1 MREGQPLAQDSVQKV
16 EPIDFPL
23 YGNSLIEASAGTGKT
38 YTIAALY
45 LRLVLGSGGEGAA
58 RPEPAR
64 KALLP
69 PEILVVTFT
78 EAATLELRDRI
89 RARLSEAAAFF
100 RAGVEDQAGEAAG
113 AEVKADDFLRTLR
126 DGFDP
131 ARWADCAIRLQL
143 AAEWMD
149 EAAIFTIHGW
159 CNRMLSEHAFDS
171 GGLFTQTLSTDTS
184 ELLAEACRDYW
195 RIFCYPLGPED
206 AAQWQGW
213 WSDPARLQ
221 EDIRQIL
228 DSLEAFGTDERHPPA
243 VSIGRAREQARAE
256 LAALKAPWREGW
268 IDEVAKLLDE
278 AVTKKRVD
286 GRKLQRRYYEPWL
299 EALRAWVEDDARR
312 LPIEDSKNKLYTR
325 LTPEGMK
332 EVWKDGEPPDHPAFG
347 AMQAL
352 PSQIDALPDGRDEA
366 LLHAATWVDRRYR
379 LARQQQ
385 GVLNFDD
392 LLVQLRDALSGP
404 GGESLAARIRQQFPI
419 ALIDEFQDTDPVQYD
434 IFDAVYR
441 LSATGHGALPEAR
454 ETQPTALILIG
465 DPKQAIYAFRG
476 ADIFTYLRAR
486 RATEGRHFTL
496 DRNYRSSTAMV
507 EAANQLFGQAE
518 SRPGGRGAF
527 RFAGEAG
534 NPVPFSRVEAE
545 GRSEHWRDEGH
556 PAAALTI
563 WYPDGDDPVHGS
575 KSAYLDRYARAT
587 ADEIGR
593 LLLAGQQGKA
603 GFGDGHAV
611 KPADIAVIV
620 HTGRQADAVR
630 QALARN
636 GIRSVYLSDDE
647 SVFNSPVVDDLLRW
661 LRACASPG
669 EGRLLRAALGTRL
682 SFQSADALAQVVQ
695 DEQRWEERVRAF
707 QGYREVWRRQ
717 GVLPMIRQ
725 LMQAFRVTERLLAE
739 GRERE
744 LTDLLHLSEL
754 LQQASVLLQGEQALI
769 RYLSEQRQQSDV
781 SPDAR
786 RQRLESDDERVR
798 LVTVHKS
805 KGLEYPLVFFPFA
818 CHVRPVKADD
828 QVLGWHDQDGRL
840 QRRLGG
846 EAGSEEAVA
855 KADEE
860 RLGEDL
866 RKLYVALTRARH
878 ATWIGMAALKELP
891 QSAIGHLLDI
901 RELPAGPAART
912 VLRQRLQSLVD
923 EANREHQARQTE
935 RHEQNA
941 AGSPLPACMVLGPLP
956 SESEVSLSGWH
967 EPAGE
972 MAAPLPLGSNRWPFW
987 WIASYS
993 SLSEAAGSRSSPDPD
1008 QLGVAPDTLDGPDE
1022 AGSQPAWGLLDERF
1036 DAASALE
1043 DRWAEQAG
1051 LNRSMPAGSEIVEA
1065 GPLQGAPAG
1074 LDVGP
1079 GEADGSDDAHGG
1091 SAGRLVEPGL
1101 PIQDFP
1107 RGPQAGTF
1115 LHGLLE
1121 WVGREGF
1128 ARLQAQPERLDE
1140 AIARRLRR
1148 MPEWAGWQP
1157 VLRSWLQAVIAQ
1169 SWPLVASAAGPVHAP
1184 FRLAGLLH
1192 YQMEMAFML
1201 PVKQIPLRELDSW
1214 VRRHTLDGAERP
1226 VLTKGQLNGMLKG
1239 FIDLVFE
1246 HEGRYF
1252 VLDYKSNW
1260 LGADA
1265 SHYSRAAMQAAVLAH
1280 RYDLQYLFY
1289 CLALHRLLKHRV
1301 PDYDYDRHMGGAVY
1315 LFLRGMQGE
1324 AGGVFFERPSRALIE
1339 RLDEAFAG
1347 RATLEDL

>member
-1 MREGQPLAQDSVQKV
+1 MREGQPLAKDPVQQV

-45 LRLVLGSGGEGAA
+45 LRLVLGSSGEGAA
-58 RPEPAR
+58 RHEPAR
-64 KALLP
+64 RALLP

-100 RAGVEDQAGEAAG
+100 RTGVEAQAGLDTEAD
-113 AEVKADDFLRTLR
+113 VKADAFLRKLR
-126 DGFDP
+126 DSFEP

-195 RIFCYPLGPED
+195 RIFCYPLGPAD
-206 AAQWQGW
+206 AGQWQGW
-213 WSDPARLQ
+213 WADPARLQ
-221 EDIRQIL
+221 QGIQQIL
-228 DSLEAFGTDERHPPA
+228 DSLDAFGTDDLHPPA
-243 VSIGRAREQARAE
+243 VSIGRARAQASAE

-268 IDEVAKLLDE
+268 IDEVAKLLEE

-286 GRKLQRRYYEPWL
+286 GRKIQRRFYEPWL
-299 EALRAWVEDDARR
+299 EALRAWVDDESRR
-312 LPIEDSKNKLYTR
+312 LPIENTSSSLYTR
-325 LTPEGMK
+325 LTPGGMK
-332 EVWKDGEPPDHPAFG
+332 EAWKDDEPPHHPAFE

-366 LLHAATWVDRRYR
+366 LLHAARWVDRRYR

-392 LLVQLRDALSGP
+392 LLVQLRDALTDP
-404 GGESLAARIRQQFPI
+404 GGRTLAARIRQQFPI

-441 LSATGHGALPEAR
+441 LSAAERGALPESG

-496 DRNYRSSTAMV
+496 HRNYRSSTAMV
-507 EAANQLFGQAE
+507 EAANRLFEQAE
-518 SRPGGRGAF
+518 SRPGSRGAF

-534 NPVPFSRVEAE
+534 NPVPFLPVAAE

-556 PAAALTI
+556 PAVALTI
-563 WYPDGDDPVHGS
+563 WYPDDGDPAHDG
-575 KSAYLDRYARAT
+575 KTAYLDRYARAT
-587 ADEIGR
+587 ADEITR
-593 LLLAGQQGKA
+593 LLAAGQQGKA
-603 GFGDGHAV
+603 GFGDRDVV

-620 HTGRQADAVR
+620 HTRRQADAVR
-630 QALARN
+630 EALAWN
-636 GIRSVYLSDDE
+636 GVRSVYLSDDE
-647 SVFNSPVVDDLLRW
+647 SVFDSPVVDDLLRW

-669 EGRLLRAALGTRL
+669 DGRLLRAALGTGL
-682 SFQSADALAQVVQ
+682 SFQPADVLAQVVQ

-725 LMQAFRVTERLLAE
+725 LMQAFEVTERLLAA

-781 SPDAR
+781 APDAR

-818 CHVRPVKADD
+818 CHVRPVKPDD
-828 QVLGWHDQDGRL
+828 QVLRWHDQDGRL
-840 QRRLGG
+840 QSCLGG
-846 EAGSEEAVA
+846 EAGSAEAVA

-891 QSAIGHLLDI
+891 QSAIGHLLGM
-901 RELPAGPAART
+901 EALAAGPAARS
-912 VLRQRLQSLVD
+912 VLRERLQALVD
-923 EANREHQARQTE
+923 EANQAHQARQTE
-935 RHEQNA
+935 RNEQNA
-941 AGSPLPACMVLGPLP
+941 ADSLAPGCMALRPLPP
-956 SESEVSLSGWH
+956 ESELRLSEWH
-967 EPAGE
+967 EPDRE
-972 MAAPLPLGSNRWPFW
+972 MAAPLPLRSNRWPFW

-993 SLSEAAGSRSSPDPD
+993 SLREAAGSRTSPD
-1008 QLGVAPDTLDGPDE
+1008 QALAAGASEGAEE
-1022 AGSQPAWGLLDERF
+1022 AGEQPAWALLDERF
-1036 DAASALE
+1036 HAASALE

-1051 LNRSMPAGSEIVEA
+1051 LNHSIEVLEA
-1065 GPLQGAPAG
+1065 REAQGGAEG
-1074 LDVGP
+1074 QGVGP
-1079 GEADGSDDAHGG
+1079 GEADDTCGRW
-1091 SAGRLVEPGL
+1091 AGRLAEPWL
-1101 PIQDFP
+1101 PLQDFP

-1121 WVGREGF
+1121 WAGREGF
-1128 ARLQAQPERLDE
+1128 ACLQAQPQRLDE
-1140 AIARRLRR
+1140 AIGARLRR
-1148 MPEWAGWQP
+1148 VPEWAAWQP
-1157 VLRSWLQAVIAQ
+1157 VLRSWLQAVIGR
-1169 SWPLVASAAGPVHAP
+1169 SWPLASSHRPAQAP
-1184 FRLAGLLH
+1184 FRLSALVH

-1201 PVKQIPLRELDSW
+1201 PVNQIPLRELDSW
-1214 VRRHTLDGAERP
+1214 VSRHTLAGAGRP
-1226 VLTKGQLNGMLKG
+1226 LLSKGQLNGMLKG

-1260 LGADA
+1260 LGPDA
-1265 SHYSRAAMQAAVLAH
+1265 SHYSHATMQAAVLAH

-1289 CLALHRLLKHRV
+1289 CLALHRLLKNRL

-1324 AGGVFFERPSRALIE
+1324 SGGVFFERPSRALIE
-1339 RLDEAFAG
+1339 RLDDAFAG